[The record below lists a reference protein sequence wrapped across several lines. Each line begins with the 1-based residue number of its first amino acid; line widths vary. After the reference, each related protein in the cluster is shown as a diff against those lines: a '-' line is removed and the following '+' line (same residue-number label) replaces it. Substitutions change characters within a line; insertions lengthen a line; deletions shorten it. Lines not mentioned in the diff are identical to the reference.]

1 MFPRKVLRAVN
12 ILIIVSLIVGITGG
26 STTTPSPDGSTQP
39 SAAAK
44 VGSILYIV
52 AFGFLTFIF
61 TRSVSS
67 WGLLPGPERRV
78 PFAVAIAWPF
88 ILVRLLY
95 SIFVV
100 FLNDSHF
107 SVVNG
112 SVAVRAAMSVAEEM
126 IVVMIYL
133 ALAFTLPKFEP
144 PKVEEEELSSRVE
157 EPPPRR
163 QRGYQ

>member
-1 MFPRKVLRAVN
+1 M
-12 ILIIVSLIVGITGG
+12 
-26 STTTPSPDGSTQP
+26 
-39 SAAAK
+39 
-44 VGSILYIV
+44 
-52 AFGFLTFIF
+52 
-61 TRSVSS
+61 SS
-67 WGLLPGPERRV
+67 WSLLPGPERRV

-95 SIFVV
+95 SILVV

-133 ALAFTLPKFEP
+133 ALALTLPKFEP

-157 EPPPRR
+157 EPDPRR